1 LWAQCAPAIQAIA
14 QEVEETIVLGR
25 DVEVTVIL
33 CAYNE
38 EGIINDAIERVDD
51 VMMETKW
58 SYEIIV
64 VDDGSADG
72 TKQKAVAYMNDKHN
86 EHLRVIGYETN
97 KGKGNA
103 VRVGVGEARGSY
115 VVMID
120 SDLDV
125 DPRAIPSFVEALK
138 TNDIA
143 VASKWHPHSQTSI
156 PLKRRILSVGFNVLS
171 RLFTGIK
178 LKDTQTGLKAF
189 RKEVLDRMAP
199 KFVVERYAFDLELI
213 GACNHA
219 GYRIIDLPVS
229 VNIDSMVSLKEIL
242 RMTLDMFGIA
252 YRLRAL
258 KHYQCG

>member
-1 LWAQCAPAIQAIA
+1 
-14 QEVEETIVLGR
+14 VLGR

-51 VMMETKW
+51 VMMEAKW

-86 EHLRVIGYETN
+86 DHLRVIGCQTN

-138 TNDIA
+138 TNDVA
-143 VASKWHPHSQTSI
+143 VASKWHRHSQTSI

-171 RLFTGIK
+171 RL
-178 LKDTQTGLKAF
+178 
-189 RKEVLDRMAP
+189 
-199 KFVVERYAFDLELI
+199 
-213 GACNHA
+213 
-219 GYRIIDLPVS
+219 
-229 VNIDSMVSLKEIL
+229 
-242 RMTLDMFGIA
+242 
-252 YRLRAL
+252 
-258 KHYQCG
+258 